1 MKREQQGNFIY
12 FEMQRHYITL
22 ELSGSQFLAHDPVK
36 QSNIY
41 LQSTSQAAYV
51 RLIFL
56 LRFINW
62 NLFRGLWRDNYSPGE
77 KKTKVRGQSEKKHDF
92 VLQELIFSFSIM
104 LMILQSPTGITT
116 QTLRTTAPKIKR
128 HK

>member
-1 MKREQQGNFIY
+1 MKREQQGNNIY

-51 RLIFL
+51 RIIFL

-62 NLFRGLWRDNYSPGE
+62 NHFRGLWRDNYSQGE
-77 KKTKVRGQSEKKHDF
+77 KKKQRLAESQKKN
-92 VLQELIFSFSIM
+92 
-104 LMILQSPTGITT
+104 MILCCRNLFFPFLSC
-116 QTLRTTAPKIKR
+116 
-128 HK
+128 